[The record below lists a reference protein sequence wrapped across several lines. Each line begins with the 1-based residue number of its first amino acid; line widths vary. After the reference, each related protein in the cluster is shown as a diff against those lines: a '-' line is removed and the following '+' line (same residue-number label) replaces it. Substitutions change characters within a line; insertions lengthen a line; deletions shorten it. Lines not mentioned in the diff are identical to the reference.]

1 MTLDPNRTIMRVVI
15 YTISLMLI
23 SQGKKSRGKED
34 PIMKKY
40 VAPEMKALAFVAE
53 ESVAAP
59 LDGSKLFND
68 GELEW

>member
-1 MTLDPNRTIMRVVI
+1 MSNQALEYPR
-15 YTISLMLI
+15 YFC
-23 SQGKKSRGKED
+23 GKED
-34 PIMKKY
+34 PTMKKY